1 MIEIFEDINSPSLSG
16 NITILDIDNIMENA
30 PMIGQ
35 EYLSLKISTP
45 SLEEEMID
53 FGENIGIKK
62 NAEFVTKLNIY
73 QNQREIAQMCP
84 KTMEFATILSRE
96 PIFFRFSET
105 QKNTAQS
112 QWIISGK
119 YLALL

>member
-1 MIEIFEDINSPSLSG
+1 MSGIAYAGEYDLREMKILTSAGNVIDVKNIVQVIEIFEDINSPSLSG

-53 FGENIGIKK
+53 FGENIFAIYKK
-62 NAEFVTKLNIY
+62 LSKENAANDAQIY
-73 QNQREIAQMCP
+73 
-84 KTMEFATILSRE
+84 T
-96 PIFFRFSET
+96 FSF
-105 QKNTAQS
+105 
-112 QWIISGK
+112 
-119 YLALL
+119 